1 MSLLDRLFSWRKPN
15 TPRDVPSSSLQP
27 PHKPERKSMP
37 LLLAIESSPRGDYS
51 VSRNLTTQFVET
63 WKGAHSGG
71 TVTERDLMKTDL
83 PFIDLPWI
91 AGAYTPEEQHSPEM
105 KKALAI
111 SNELIGELK
120 SADHIVLG
128 TSMYNFSI
136 PANLKAY
143 IDHIVR
149 INVTFTSSYE
159 GLLKN
164 KKLTVILAS
173 GGDYTPGAQ
182 AENYNVATS
191 YLKQIFGFIGISDVT
206 VLLAGGTAAVDM
218 QKKTLPELLEQY
230 KPAVAEVARS

>member
-1 MSLLDRLFSWRKPN
+1 
-15 TPRDVPSSSLQP
+15 
-27 PHKPERKSMP
+27 
-37 LLLAIESSPRGDYS
+37 
-51 VSRNLTTQFVET
+51 
-63 WKGAHSGG
+63 
-71 TVTERDLMKTDL
+71 
-83 PFIDLPWI
+83 
-91 AGAYTPEEQHSPEM
+91 M

-120 SADHIVLG
+120 SADHVVLG

-149 INVTFTSSYE
+149 VNVTFTPSYE

-173 GGDYTPGAQ
+173 GGVYTPGAL

-191 YLKQIFGFIGISDVT
+191 YLKQIFGFIGIADVT
-206 VLLAGGTAAVDM
+206 VLLAGGTSAVDM
-218 QKKTLPELLEQY
+218 QKATLPSLLDQY
-230 KPAVAEVARS
+230 KPAVAEAAKA